1 MTAGP
6 RVFVIGFDR
15 CGTGA
20 IGQLF
25 EAAGHVARVWLGGQL
40 AEDIAY
46 ARAAGGIPLRRW
58 PRAVL
63 LGAMH
68 RLHKPHLPP
77 LEPFRDPAFLRR
89 HVPDCWLLLP
99 RRDPAAWIASRWHHD
114 GGRGRQIWAQ
124 HLGCDEAALPAIWRR
139 DWQAHHAL
147 CARLFAGD
155 PRFVPLDM
163 EGDWAAAL
171 ARALPGLGLAG
182 TPSRPARPL
191 PLPLAAPA
199 RITSAA
205 PDMGFAQGIADFCT
219 RSDPAIP
226 RRLGPQRFSALF
238 ARWDGAGRVT
248 GRDGVALPIL
258 TEPLPGGVRRFLAPP
273 GLSKLDRV
281 EGMLAELWALGHRR
295 PVRMDMEDRRG
306 FGTEQTGAPRQPLLV
321 YNRPAGGT
329 GNMLLWPLPGYH
341 TLGAHSFVTTQ
352 AADTVLWQDK
362 ADVAAWR
369 GNLSGRAVA
378 ALDAGIGPG
387 RGAHLLLADLAR
399 GPGSADADLAR
410 ELAAITRFSV
420 VQRHAGKPGFDLGL
434 VLPPHHAAAARHP
447 LLAPWCGPP
456 LPPAWFHGFRYQ
468 LSLSGRDGASN
479 FLPAAQSRGVVLK
492 EEDGW
497 ELFYSGAFRPWE
509 HFIPLAPGAVDLEE
523 RLDRARANP
532 LRCQQISAAARDVC
546 ARLAKG
552 ETRRAWLRMVAEAA
566 FVQAP

>member
-25 EAAGHVARVWLGGQL
+25 EAAGHVARVWLGGHL
-40 AEDIAY
+40 AEDLAF
-46 ARAAGGIPLRRW
+46 ARAAGTVPLGRW

-63 LGAMH
+63 LGGLH
-68 RLHKPHLPP
+68 RLHRPHLPP

-89 HVPDCWLLLP
+89 HFPDCWLLLP
-99 RRDPAAWIASRWHHD
+99 RRDPGAWIAARWQD
-114 GGRGRQIWAQ
+114 RQIWAQ

-139 DWQAHHAL
+139 DWDDHHAL
-147 CARLFAGD
+147 CARLYAGD
-155 PRFVPLDM
+155 ARFVPLDM
-163 EGDWAAAL
+163 EGDWPAAL
-171 ARALPGLGLAG
+171 ARALPGFGLAG
-182 TPSRPARPL
+182 SAPPALSQPA
-191 PLPLAAPA
+191 PLAAPA
-199 RITSAA
+199 QVPAPA
-205 PDMGFAQGIADFCT
+205 PDLGFAQAIADFCT

-226 RRLGPQRFSALF
+226 QRLGPQRFSALF
-238 ARWDGAGRVT
+238 ARWDGNGRVT
-248 GRDGVALPIL
+248 GRDGVPLPIVA
-258 TEPLPGGVRRFLAPP
+258 EDLPGGARRFLAPS
-273 GLSKLDRV
+273 GLPKLDRV

-306 FGTEQTGAPRQPLLV
+306 FGTLATGAPRKPLLV

-341 TLGAHSFVTTQ
+341 TAGAQSFV
-352 AADTVLWQDK
+352 AAQTPDSVAWQDK

-369 GNLSGRAVA
+369 GNLSGRPVA
-378 ALDAGIGPG
+378 ALDAGLGPG

-399 GPGSADADLAR
+399 GPGPSDADLAR
-410 ELAAITRFSV
+410 ELAAITHFSV
-420 VQRHAGKPGFDLGL
+420 VRRHAGQPGFDLGL

-456 LPPAWFHGFRYQ
+456 QPPAWFHGFRYQ

-523 RLDRARANP
+523 RLDWARANP

-546 ARLAKG
+546 ARLANR

-566 FVQAP
+566 SVQAP